1 MLVAEI
7 GLNHKGNKILLSKYV
22 KFLLKSKIDA
32 ITFQIQSDQYVSSLG
47 FKNIDLKYLK
57 NQIRIIKKSKK
68 KIGIAISDITKVKY
82 FNQCKIDFWK
92 ILSKDFYSYNLIN
105 KLINTRKRIY
115 LSTGFSSTSEIKKIN
130 SKYNFY
136 FIHTALSN
144 AIKDANL
151 MAIKSISLE
160 TGNKVSF
167 GLHCSNHN
175 VLYASIPFNPESIFF
190 YVKINSLTNYPD
202 NRHAVLLKDVNKIVE
217 NINEIKKSIGSGKK
231 IKILFKNNVT
241 GKIK

>member
-92 ILSKDFYSYNLIN
+92 ILSKDFYSQNLIN

-115 LSTGFSSTSEIKKIN
+115 LSTGFSSTGEIKKIN

-202 NRHAVLLKDVNKIVE
+202 NRHAVLLKDVNNIVE

>member
-92 ILSKDFYSYNLIN
+92 ILSKDFYSHNLIN

-144 AIKDANL
+144 TIKDTNL

-190 YVKINSLTNYPD
+190 YVKINSLTSYPD
-202 NRHAVLLKDVNKIVE
+202 NRHAVLLKDVNNIVE

>member
-1 MLVAEI
+1 
-7 GLNHKGNKILLSKYV
+7 
-22 KFLLKSKIDA
+22 
-32 ITFQIQSDQYVSSLG
+32 
-47 FKNIDLKYLK
+47 
-57 NQIRIIKKSKK
+57 
-68 KIGIAISDITKVKY
+68 
-82 FNQCKIDFWK
+82 
-92 ILSKDFYSYNLIN
+92 
-105 KLINTRKRIY
+105 
-115 LSTGFSSTSEIKKIN
+115 
-130 SKYNFY
+130 
-136 FIHTALSN
+136 
-144 AIKDANL
+144 

-241 GKIK
+241 GKIKWLNV